1 MFNVEG
7 GCYAKV
13 IRLSAEAEPQIYATT
28 RRFGTIL
35 ENVAV
40 DDGGVLDLDDDSK
53 TENTRAAYKLEEIA
67 NALPAKRAGHP
78 SAVVMLTADAFG
90 VLPPIARLTRD
101 QAMFYFLSGYTA
113 KVAGTEIGVTEP
125 QATFSTCFG
134 APFLPQPPAV
144 YARMLGDKLDLHPH
158 VTVWLVNTGWTGG
171 PFGEGHRMPIAATRA
186 LLRAAARGRPAGR
199 RVSGRP
205 GVRLR
210 GAGERARRRLQPA
223 RPAVDVGRSRR
234 LRRQG
239 RRPRTHVPRQLR
251 PVRGHGRRGRH
262 RGRARRVIPDA
273 PWRVV
278 VVSQIPG
285 IAKAYVD
292 FVRAIGHE
300 PVAHL
305 AVRTQARLAESQ
317 EMRDFA
323 LRLLMEGPEGVD
335 LVYPASKASLA
346 PILRGY
352 EADLLLCTAFPW
364 RLPADALAVPRVG
377 CVNGHPSL
385 LPRHRGPIPIAWAMR
400 NGETEIGLTYHLMDA
415 DFDTGNILAQQS
427 VPLDADD
434 TLETLLPK
442 LQGASAALLPVVF
455 ERLAR
460 GRARR
465 SAGGRRLPERV
476 RGGLRLRRH
485 GPNRPR
491 GAHADEGVAA
501 RGRRPGAARPDP
513 RARRRVEAAAR
524 DLADRGRGS
533 RAPRVRRRAALDRR
547 ERAGRL
553 TRRRTGRIV

>member
-1 MFNVEG
+1 M
-7 GCYAKV
+7 
-13 IRLSAEAEPQIYATT
+13 
-28 RRFGTIL
+28 
-35 ENVAV
+35 
-40 DDGGVLDLDDDSK
+40 
-53 TENTRAAYKLEEIA
+53 
-67 NALPAKRAGHP
+67 
-78 SAVVMLTADAFG
+78 
-90 VLPPIARLTRD
+90 
-101 QAMFYFLSGYTA
+101 
-113 KVAGTEIGVTEP
+113 
-125 QATFSTCFG
+125 
-134 APFLPQPPAV
+134 
-144 YARMLGDKLDLHPH
+144 
-158 VTVWLVNTGWTGG
+158 
-171 PFGEGHRMPIAATRA
+171 
-186 LLRAAARGRPAGR
+186 
-199 RVSGRP
+199 
-205 GVRLR
+205 
-210 GAGERARRRLQPA
+210 
-223 RPAVDVGRSRR
+223 
-234 LRRQG
+234 
-239 RRPRTHVPRQLR
+239 
-251 PVRGHGRRGRH
+251 
-262 RGRARRVIPDA
+262 IPDA

-335 LVYPASKASLA
+335 LVYPASRASLA

-460 GRARR
+460 GERGEAQEGGDYQSVFEEDYVYVDTGRTALEAHTQTRAWPL
-465 SAGGRRLPERV
+465 AGGAPGLRGPILERDGESRRLLETSLTEVEGAERLECV
-476 RGGLRLRRH
+476 D
-485 GPNRPR
+485 GPLWI
-491 GAHADEGVAA
+491 
-501 RGRRPGAARPDP
+501 
-513 RARRRVEAAAR
+513 VESEPVETA
-524 DLADRGRGS
+524 
-533 RAPRVRRRAALDRR
+533 
-547 ERAGRL
+547 
-553 TRRRTGRIV
+553 